1 MKKIFACMG
10 VCLLNVLFLG
20 DLAQANREDPLFKQF
35 PQNYEFSLKNGEKVL
50 LPFHIYKGQS
60 VFLGGYADLK
70 ILTEY
75 LKPHHVVPAPLSA
88 NLGLIGVYII
98 NYMDTV
104 IGPYHE
110 IFVMVAIRQNHSPMP
125 DLMKTYFGLLSTY
138 APFLKTLLGTESE
151 NIGFFAWKLWVD
163 TDIALRVGHEVWG
176 YPKSI
181 ANIDVDI
188 KSHSTRFQVGDQN
201 GMILAGGFKRYLP
214 LVHIFPL
221 RMDFYSTTPRDIQQT
236 TGRALVNGRFSLH
249 YVGGNDHFEFNS
261 QNSWGKIF
269 RDVQFQPLFWQHI
282 ENLRSVVLM
291 PN

>member
-1 MKKIFACMG
+1 MG

-35 PQNYEFSLKNGEKVL
+35 PQNYEFSLKNGEKIL
-50 LPFHIYKGQS
+50 LPLHIYKGQA
-60 VFLGGYADLK
+60 VLLGGYADLK

-151 NIGFFAWKLWVD
+151 NIGFFAKQ
-163 TDIALRVGHEVWG
+163 
-176 YPKSI
+176 S
-181 ANIDVDI
+181 
-188 KSHSTRFQVGDQN
+188 
-201 GMILAGGFKRYLP
+201 
-214 LVHIFPL
+214 
-221 RMDFYSTTPRDIQQT
+221 
-236 TGRALVNGRFSLH
+236 
-249 YVGGNDHFEFNS
+249 
-261 QNSWGKIF
+261 
-269 RDVQFQPLFWQHI
+269 
-282 ENLRSVVLM
+282 
-291 PN
+291 